1 MQYTPEE
8 NAARREALYNFLLQ
22 RGDKWTSMEETTDSI
37 SEYPAFFKSNY
48 HNSQARRM
56 LTRDIEAINDSEDF
70 RKIIISGNRG
80 IKLADELEYE
90 RFIRAEKKEI
100 FRKLA
105 RVRKIIKKG
114 SKDQQ
119 ITLENEIEE
128 PFIKKAS
135 GADAEQTS

>member
-1 MQYTPEE
+1 MQNTRDE
-8 NAARREALYNFLLQ
+8 NTMRQEKLYRFLLS
-22 RGDKWTSMEETTDSI
+22 RGNKWTSMEQTTDSI
-37 SEYPAFFKSNY
+37 SEYPAFFKSSY

-56 LTRDIEAINDSEDF
+56 LTSDIEAINDSEDY
-70 RKIIISGNRG
+70 RKIIISGNLG
-80 IKLADELEYE
+80 IKLADETEFE

-114 SKDQQ
+114 SRDQQ

-128 PFIKKAS
+128 PFIKKAG